1 MAGGD
6 RPDAARHGLATP
18 RDLAAFEGVREG
30 RFGRMFASL
39 PVRAPSPAAIDELAA
54 DLKRLAGGRQNR
66 AIPAGYTYLAQF
78 VDHDITFDT
87 TSQLG
92 RPNDPDELPNART
105 PRLDLDSLYGSGPV
119 DQPYLYD
126 WSGAAHGGAKLLLDA
141 HPGDERLATF
151 DLPRNSAGRALI
163 GDPRNDENLIVCQ
176 LHALFARFHNAVVE
190 RLAAASPQPRGAALL
205 EAARRAVRH
214 RYQAVVLHDLLPKL
228 LGAPAPARRFY
239 EWRGR
244 PFIPVEFSAAAYR
257 CGHSMVRPDY
267 IVRDSPGG
275 AGDPPSIPILA
286 LGDDA
291 GELDHLG
298 GFRPVPRALQIQWK
312 HFFASDP
319 GTAPQVAQLVD
330 EHLVAPLYRLPARFA
345 RDLPDDEGDATTTS
359 LARLNLLRGHALG
372 LPAGQDVARALAIEP
387 LAPERLFANVAT
399 VSPSALQELSGATP
413 LWFYVLREAEQ
424 LGERGKHLGPVGGAI
439 VGEVLTALV
448 ENDPESFLHA
458 EPVEVAGLARAGTQF
473 TMVDVVRFVEDNT

>member
-1 MAGGD
+1 MT
-6 RPDAARHGLATP
+6 PQDAARHGLATP
-18 RDLAAFEGVREG
+18 RDLAGFGGSREG
-30 RFGRMFASL
+30 RFGRMFPGL
-39 PVRAPSPAAIDELAA
+39 PVQAPSPAAIDELAS
-54 DLKRLAGGRQNR
+54 DLRRQAGGRQNR

-78 VDHDITFDT
+78 VDHDITYDT

-126 WSGAAHGGAKLLLDA
+126 WSDASHGGAKLLLDT

-151 DLPRNSAGRALI
+151 DLPRNSAGRALV
-163 GDPRNDENLIVCQ
+163 GDPRNDENLIVSQ

-190 RLAAASPQPRGAALL
+190 HLGAAPPQPGGAPLL

-228 LGAPAPARRFY
+228 LGAPALSRRFY
-239 EWRGR
+239 EWRGG

-267 IVRDSPGG
+267 IVRDLPAGPGD
-275 AGDPPSIPILA
+275 APSIPILA
-286 LGDDA
+286 LSDDA
-291 GELDHLG
+291 DELGHLG
-298 GFRPVPRALQIQWK
+298 GFRPVPRPLQIQWK
-312 HFFASDP
+312 HFFATDP
-319 GTAPQVAQLVD
+319 GAGPQVAQLID
-330 EHLVAPLYRLPARFA
+330 EHLVAPLYRLPARFTRA
-345 RDLPDDEGDATTTS
+345 IPDDEGDATTTS
-359 LARLNLLRGHALG
+359 LARLNLVRGRALG
-372 LPAGQDVARALAIEP
+372 LPAGQDVARALGIEP
-387 LAPERLFANVAT
+387 LVPERLFAGVAT
-399 VSPSALQELSGATP
+399 VSPPALKELSAATP
-413 LWFYVLREAEQ
+413 LWFYILREAEQ

-458 EPVEVAGLARAGTQF
+458 EPVAVAGLAPAGKDF